1 MQWKS
6 AHKWQLMALVVFLL
20 VAATVCV
27 TGVGAGSSQSSIAK
41 RMGRHVG
48 EVPAAAK
55 PEAFQGYLAASE
67 TMHMIISFELRDPA
81 GMEKLKGDLYNPG
94 SALYRHWLTPKE
106 FGNRFGR
113 TQDEFNQAINWLKG
127 QGFVVDTAFDNRLAI
142 AFTGSVDT
150 VQHAFGV
157 QMGQYWDAT
166 NNRSFY
172 SNLQP
177 ATLPR
182 QIDAITVG
190 LEGLN
195 DAILYHRQLLKTR
208 PVYPQATT
216 GKAPREKRTQP
227 AGVPGAPD
235 FMAPADLARY
245 YDFQPFFD
253 NDLLGQGQRV
263 GIVIDSDVED
273 SDVAMYR
280 SFFDLPAADIERLL
294 PGKLKSPGV
303 QPNGGQG
310 EATLDVS
317 CISLAAPLAEID
329 LILVP
334 SLSFANTALAEQ
346 AIVNDGSI
354 HVVNESF
361 GACEA
366 EGFSLG
372 EQNTFAQAVTEG
384 IAFFASAGD
393 EGVECGNA
401 FLGVKQIQCPACY
414 SEVTAVG
421 GTQIQAAFNQATGAL
436 VSVESEDVW
445 NSPPGDKDDCTSGG
459 SEAFP
464 AGGTGGGVSQIIG
477 IPPYQAG
484 AQGFFGGVPA
494 GTNRVVPDV
503 AALAGVPFTVAFLG
517 GKEFDFIGTSAAS
530 PMWAGMTALVNQFAG
545 EPIGSPNPLIYRLGI
560 AQYNANVVGS
570 FHDITVGN
578 NTVLPRPPC
587 DPGVAGYSAQ
597 FGYDPVTGWGSP
609 DLTGLVNNALA
620 LVPPVINSLSAEL
633 AGSVLTFSGAATDP
647 KGNIAEA
654 DIILLDGTGAV
665 VGSTGAFAVTFGSE
679 TSVSLDGLGVS
690 NMGNFPTALTAGLFL
705 IDSQGNES
713 VVAIANFSQADPGGA
728 DITSVALNSA
738 NGPLVIKGTGFSS
751 PIQLE
756 VNGVIVGPPVPVKIK
771 AAGSKLKITASE
783 VALNL
788 NSGPNRIRVLVNGLN
803 SNIFVLTL

>member
-27 TGVGAGSSQSSIAK
+27 TGVGARSSQSSTAK
-41 RMGRHVG
+41 RMGRRVG

-67 TMHMIISFELRDPA
+67 TMHMIMSFELRDPA
-81 GMEKLKGDLYNPG
+81 GLEKLKGDLYSPG
-94 SALYRHWLTPKE
+94 SALYHHWLTPKE

-113 TQDEFNQAINWLKG
+113 TKAEFDQTINWLKG

-142 AFTGSVDT
+142 AFTGTVDT

-157 QMGQYWDAT
+157 QMGQYWDAA

-172 SNLQP
+172 SNLQA
-177 ATLPR
+177 ATLPP

-195 DAILYHRQLLKTR
+195 DAILYHRQSLKTL
-208 PVYPQATT
+208 PVSPQST
-216 GKAPREKRTQP
+216 GKTPRKKQIHPT
-227 AGVPGAPD
+227 GVPGAPD
-235 FMAPADLARY
+235 FMAPADLAQY
-245 YDFQPFFD
+245 YDFQTFFD
-253 NDLLGQGQRV
+253 NDLLGQGQKV

-280 SFFDLPAADIERLL
+280 SFFDLPAADIERLS

-329 LILVP
+329 LVLVP

-361 GACEA
+361 GACEMD
-366 EGFSLG
+366 GFSLG

-384 IAFFASAGD
+384 IAFFAAAGD

-401 FLGVKQIQCPACY
+401 FPGVAQIQCPACY

-459 SEAFP
+459 SEPFP

-477 IPPYQAG
+477 MPSYQAG
-484 AQGFFGGVPA
+484 AQGLLGGVPS
-494 GTNRVVPDV
+494 GSNRVVPDV
-503 AALAGVPFTVAFLG
+503 SALAGVPFTVAFLG
-517 GKEFDFIGTSAAS
+517 GKEFDFIGTSEAS
-530 PMWAGMTALVNQFAG
+530 PMWAGMTALVNQLEG
-545 EPIGSPNPLIYRLGI
+545 EPIGSPNPLIYGL
-560 AQYNANVVGS
+560 
-570 FHDITVGN
+570 
-578 NTVLPRPPC
+578 RPC
-587 DPGVAGYSAQ
+587 
-597 FGYDPVTGWGSP
+597 
-609 DLTGLVNNALA
+609 
-620 LVPPVINSLSAEL
+620 
-633 AGSVLTFSGAATDP
+633 
-647 KGNIAEA
+647 
-654 DIILLDGTGAV
+654 
-665 VGSTGAFAVTFGSE
+665 
-679 TSVSLDGLGVS
+679 
-690 NMGNFPTALTAGLFL
+690 
-705 IDSQGNES
+705 
-713 VVAIANFSQADPGGA
+713 
-728 DITSVALNSA
+728 
-738 NGPLVIKGTGFSS
+738 
-751 PIQLE
+751 
-756 VNGVIVGPPVPVKIK
+756 
-771 AAGSKLKITASE
+771 
-783 VALNL
+783 
-788 NSGPNRIRVLVNGLN
+788 
-803 SNIFVLTL
+803 